1 MFAKLKLYINF
12 VLKII
17 YMSIEEYVKS
27 FGYKMSD
34 LTPEDIK
41 KVRKEVE
48 DINKGYEILDG
59 HLLSK
64 GVIL

>member
-1 MFAKLKLYINF
+1 
-12 VLKII
+12 
-17 YMSIEEYVKS
+17 MSIEEYVKS

-41 KVRKEVE
+41 KVREEVE